1 MNVHI
6 LNKLFGF
13 VMNICRKHN
22 IDESHGLSHSMK
34 VLHYAHEI
42 YETEKLL
49 EPVLK
54 EHEKIIYISS
64 VLHDMCDKKY
74 MSEIDGLIEI
84 EKLIEEYITEEE
96 KEIILKIISTMSY
109 STVKKNGFPELGIY
123 QTAYHCVREADLLT
137 AYDFDRCLIYDM
149 YSKDNTFEK
158 TFEKA
163 ETLFKERVFKHSDDK
178 LLTMK
183 YSLAVY
189 PTLHLNAMNRI
200 KIWKNIL
207 KIPP

>member
-163 ETLFKERVFKHSDDK
+163 ETLFKERVFTHSDDK